1 MWDFTKNEQYSF
13 RTFYIPE
20 RMMHGLERYIEGHI
34 KPGGFLSAV
43 LKNDLRGAI
52 EHADDENIQNLPA
65 YIGFLYNEAPSPCWG
80 SEKKFNNWLSNK

>member
-20 RMMHGLERYIEGHI
+20 RMMYGLERYIEGHI

-43 LKNDLRGAI
+43 LKNDLCGAI
-52 EHADDENIQNLPA
+52 NHADDENIQNLPA
-65 YIGFLYNEAPSPCWG
+65 YIGFLYNQAPSLCWG
-80 SEKKFNNWLSNK
+80 SEKKFKDWLNNK